1 MTRQNQEKDKD
12 VFLGVR
18 LPPRGL
24 KRLLSYRY
32 ENCPEAIV
40 TCHSWILM
48 RWGLGGESAGEAV
61 RFIIKLQRRSE
72 ESEMEGNAEVSG
84 VPQIG

>member
-1 MTRQNQEKDKD
+1 
-12 VFLGVR
+12 
-18 LPPRGL
+18 
-24 KRLLSYRY
+24 
-32 ENCPEAIV
+32 
-40 TCHSWILM
+40 M

-72 ESEMEGNAEVSG
+72 ESEMEGNAEVTG